1 VETFPYIQAFGVER
15 ENVWRGPV
23 FERRW
28 KGRGVVARWVNGAC
42 ADPGLMRKVQNL
54 RADTLLIWARLD
66 MIDRCG
72 HLPMV
77 EKPETFH
84 RMLYDSLVGVEE
96 KIPDVVKV

>member
-1 VETFPYIQAFGVER
+1 VETFPYIQAFGAER
-15 ENVWRGPV
+15 ENVRRGPA

-28 KGRGVVARWVNGAC
+28 KGRGVVARLVNGAC

-54 RADTLLIWARLD
+54 RADTLLIWAGLD
-66 MIDRCG
+66 VIDLCG

-84 RMLYDSLVGVEE
+84 HMLYDSLVGVEE